1 MKMKHSIFAGFAALV
16 LWACQASLVEPVP
29 ETPEQPEVPEVPE
42 VPSFKVLTIEAGV
55 PGQTKTSYAGE
66 WEFSWS
72 PSDQVSVL
80 CNDGSVNKWIT
91 FTGQTAAFTSK
102 FTSPQVPATYE
113 MGTTTGGKKIALY
126 PASDDHV
133 YSDTDVSY
141 YLPAERD
148 FRVSHGGHEESA
160 IPMFA
165 YGDDNDAYHF
175 ANLTGAVKFTFT
187 GVLVPEVKF
196 VFTSAGNKQLNG
208 DIPLTGLGSSASGV
222 TWDPATT
229 TDVTQKT
236 LTLYADVPSSQS
248 VSFYVPYVGT
258 LPAGCHVQLQEAD
271 GTFVLFDK
279 STTKEIEV
287 VKNHITVVDDLDV
300 SPSGT
305 PYSINLVHL
314 DQDVRNPERGFTHP
328 NVLEYNG
335 TTFPS
340 VLNNVGDGNSSLVFI
355 SFNLSGY
362 KSIDDDLPSA
372 VLTAIGDAFDQ
383 VRNLGKKAVIR
394 FYYTT
399 DENDA
404 PRVIVTKHIG
414 NLAPVFDAHKDV
426 IYVVQ
431 AGFIGA
437 SGEWHSS
444 INFSKSGLPGNYG
457 AEVTDTFFE
466 NHSAV
471 VDALLVAVPQSRQI
485 ALRTP
490 NYKRYYARYNK
501 SVTGITSCWEWKPL
515 TSFDGIDYNSRLA
528 FHNDG
533 FAGNVSDVG
542 TFQDWKAPWGD
553 ASLEENVDR
562 RMWYS
567 QSAYLACGG
576 ETSSV
581 RVDPSYSE
589 FDKAK
594 ESIYNQ
600 HLSYLNNLIGDSGCL
615 GHLDDNQKKRLR
627 MSLGYHLW
635 LKEAKVYYD
644 ALSAGEEIT
653 VSCQLK
659 NEGAAPVIYP
669 RPMKL
674 VLLRGDNVTE
684 LADNMGDVRK
694 VASNGGIRSFFAKF
708 TIPAGGIQSGDK
720 LALWLPDASASI
732 AGRAVY
738 AIHLANDHDS
748 DDTEWVTISN
758 STDPANPAQ
767 ATGGYNVFYT
777 FP

>member
-196 VFTSAGNKQLNG
+196 VFTSAGDKQLNG
-208 DIPLTGLGSSASGV
+208 DIPLTGLGSYASGV

-236 LTLYADVPSSQS
+236 LTLYADVPSSHS
-248 VSFYVPYVGT
+248 VSFYVPYEGT
-258 LPAGCHVQLQEAD
+258 LPAGCRVQLLDAD
-271 GTFVLFDK
+271 GTTAIFDR
-279 STTKEIEV
+279 TTVSALDVI
-287 VKNHITVVDDLDV
+287 KNHITVVDDLDV

-305 PYSINLVHL
+305 QHSINLLHL
-314 DQDVRNPERGFTHP
+314 DQDVRNPERGFTTP
-328 NVLEYNG
+328 NVLNYNG
-335 TTFPS
+335 SAFPS
-340 VLNNVGDGNSSLVFI
+340 SLYSVDDDNSLVFI
-355 SFNLSGY
+355 RFDLTGY
-362 KSIDDDLPSA
+362 KAGSLPTPA
-372 VLTAIGDAFDQ
+372 LNAIGSVFTD
-383 VRNLGKKAVIR
+383 VRDRGKKAVIR
-394 FYYTT
+394 FIYSTASKA
-399 DENDA
+399 DA
-404 PRVIVTKHIG
+404 PLSTVRGHLSQLKD
-414 NLAPVFDAHKDV
+414 VFVDYQDV

-437 SGEWHSS
+437 CGEWNQSDYFE
-444 INFSKSGLPGNYG
+444 FSGYPSNYG
-457 AEVTDTFFE
+457 IEVADSYFE
-466 NHSAV
+466 DQSAV
-471 VDALLVAVPQSRQI
+471 VDELLAAVPASRQI

-490 NYKRYYARYNK
+490 RYKRYYTRYK
-501 SVTGITSCWEWKPL
+501 GYFPSCWDWNPI
-515 TSFDGIDYNSRLA
+515 TSFDGTDYNSRIT

-533 FAGNVSDVG
+533 FAGNVGNWG
-542 TFQDWKAPWGD
+542 TFADFHTPYGD
-553 ASLEENVDR
+553 PGPVGNVDR
-562 RMWYS
+562 KMWYS

-576 ETSSV
+576 ETSTSAP
-581 RVDPSYSE
+581 DPVYSQ
-589 FDKAK
+589 FSAAK
-594 ESIYNQ
+594 QALYDQ
-600 HLSYLNNLIGDSGCL
+600 HISYLG
-615 GHLDDNQKKRLR
+615 DNQGSSCLR
-627 MSLGYHLW
+627 DLTVTEIEELRKCMGYHLW

-659 NEGAAPVIYP
+659 NEGAAPVIYQ

-674 VLLRGDNVTE
+674 VLLRGDNVTV

-694 VASNGGIRSFFAKF
+694 VTPNGGIRSFFAKF
-708 TIPAGGIQSGDK
+708 TIPAGGIQPGDK
-720 LALWLPDASASI
+720 LAIWLPDASAYPDPSTSI
-732 AGRAVY
+732 ARLAVY
-738 AIHLANDHDS
+738 AIHLVNDHDN
-748 DDTEWVTISN
+748 DDTEWVTSN
-758 STDPANPAQ
+758 LSDLNDPT